1 MDVLDW
7 LQILEGIPIVQ
18 TQSARGSTTT
28 PLAPVTSVT
37 PPAAAMTALGTST
50 MPLATTTIEEN
61 GSIPPSPTDAL
72 HVEWYPLHEEAPR
85 ERSRSPPTPVPILP
99 LLREPP
105 RVAVRPPSG
114 FAALSSPFSR
124 MPDAFM
130 GVNSVAGAL
139 CWRALVGRDR
149 SSSLAG
155 SQVFMMRG
163 SELEDA
169 AMAARHADRFIRAIW
184 DRRHRF
190 YVGITRDPARR
201 WEQHQARN
209 SSWSR
214 MTVLVEARDS
224 VATSTVEMQILVF
237 WRGDPL
243 CLNRSSGG
251 ESATPGSPHYVYVLE
266 SWQ

>member
-1 MDVLDW
+1 MDVLD
-7 LQILEGIPIVQ
+7 LLELLEGIQ
-18 TQSARGSTTT
+18 MQSASGSTAT
-28 PLAPVTSVT
+28 PLAPVTSAT
-37 PPAAAMTALGTST
+37 PPAVATMALGTST
-50 MPLATTTIEEN
+50 TPLAATTIAKN
-61 GSIPPSPTDAL
+61 GSIPPAPTDAL
-72 HVEWYPLHEEAPR
+72 HVERFPLHEAPR
-85 ERSRSPPTPVPILP
+85 ERSHSPPPHVPILP
-99 LLREPP
+99 LLREPH
-105 RVAVRPPSG
+105 RVAARPSSG

-124 MPDAFM
+124 MPDAFQ

-155 SQVFMMRG
+155 SHVFMMTG
-163 SELEDA
+163 SELEDV
-169 AMAARHADRFIRAIW
+169 AMAARHADRIIRAIR

-209 SSWSR
+209 SSWSH
-214 MTVLVEARDS
+214 MTVVVEARDS
-224 VATSTVEMQILVF
+224 VATSTVEMQTLVF

-266 SWQ
+266 SLR